1 MQSSLSRLRPIFG
14 YLVALACL
22 VWVFHDVRLEDFL
35 GHALKLNWWWVLGA
49 VILDV
54 LSYVC
59 QGARWRLLL
68 RHVVD
73 ISIVRATQAIYAGL
87 FLSEV
92 LPMRVGEIARGYL
105 VAYWTGARF
114 TSVLPSIVI
123 ERVFDGIWLAI
134 GIGLTAMFVPLPRNL
149 LRAGD
154 VFGVA
159 VLAVV
164 VAFLFIVFSRKPN
177 RFTAGI
183 REIGRTRLAY
193 EAFGVSAFI
202 LIIQSC
208 AFWMVMQ
215 AYGINLSIWI
225 AAAVLI
231 IIHLGT
237 AIPNAPANV
246 GTYSVLLRSGS
257 DAVRSGKIPGSQFFC
272 GDLRASDDPVMG
284 NRFLCVDPQRPDI
297 QRPQRRSAPSH
308 RRTSVRAYLVCQFS
322 GLADLKS
329 AIANRR

>member
-1 MQSSLSRLRPIFG
+1 M
-14 YLVALACL
+14 
-22 VWVFHDVRLEDFL
+22 
-35 GHALKLNWWWVLGA
+35 
-49 VILDV
+49 
-54 LSYVC
+54 
-59 QGARWRLLL
+59 LL

-92 LPMRVGEIARGYL
+92 LPMRVGEVARGYL
-105 VAYWTGARF
+105 VARWTGARF

-134 GIGLTAMFVPLPRNL
+134 GVGLTAMFVPLPRNL

-159 VLAVV
+159 VLAIV
-164 VAFLFIVFSRKPN
+164 VAFLFIVFSRTPN
-177 RFTAGI
+177 RFAAGI
-183 REIGRTRLAY
+183 REIGRTSLAY
-193 EAFGVSAFI
+193 KAFGVSAFI

-208 AFWMVMQ
+208 AFWMAMQ
-215 AYGINLSIWI
+215 AYGFNLSIWI

-246 GTYSVLLRSGS
+246 GTY
-257 DAVRSGKIPGSQFFC
+257 QFFC
-272 GDLRASDDPVMG
+272 VVGLTLFGVEKSLAAS
-284 NRFLCVDPQRPDI
+284 F
-297 QRPQRRSAPSH
+297 
-308 RRTSVRAYLVCQFS
+308 SVVIFALLTIPLWGIGFFALTRS
-322 GLADLKS
+322 GLTFNGLRS
-329 AIANRR
+329 EVRRLIAARP